1 MKKLYY
7 VLPLIL
13 FISFLFISCQATQQ
27 AVLSG
32 NGSGRVRF
40 DYHIPPPVME
50 TFNEMDDLFTLEAEE
65 KRDDFFDLE
74 KIRKDFAEKDEIVLE
89 RLESPDPRRLEGEFN
104 FSNVERIFASE
115 ESLQESGVLRYSSDG
130 NSHTLSIHL
139 SKDNFHTLSTVIPEL
154 DSPFFDLFGPEANQN
169 VSREEFLEMMEYTFD
184 EEIRPLIESSIIE
197 ASITV
202 EGRLIDQAGGMV
214 QGNTVTFQ
222 IPLIDVLLLHEPLS
236 YTLSF
241 R

>member
-1 MKKLYY
+1 VKKQLA
-7 VLPLIL
+7 VLSAALC
-13 FISFLFISCQATQQ
+13 ISFLFFSCQASQQ

-40 DYHIPPPVME
+40 DYHIPPPVLE
-50 TFNEMDDLFTLEAEE
+50 TFTEMDELFSLEAE
-65 KRDDFFDLE
+65 KDSTTFFDLD
-74 KIRKDFAEKDEIVLE
+74 KIRKDFDEKDEIVLE
-89 RLESPDPRRLEGEFN
+89 RLESPNPRRLEGEFN

-115 ESLQESGVLRYSSDG
+115 ESLEESGVLRYSSNG
-130 NSHTLSIHL
+130 SSHTLSIYL

-154 DSPFFDLFGPEANQN
+154 DSPFFELFGPEANQN

-184 EEIRPLIESSIIE
+184 EEIRPLIETSVIE

-202 EGRLIDQAGGMV
+202 DGRLIDQAGGKAE
-214 QGNTVTFQ
+214 GNTVTFQ
-222 IPLIDVLLLHEPLS
+222 IPLIDVLLLHEPLRYS
-236 YTLSF
+236 LSF